1 MEITFDTKELRDLCA
16 DEETAAQK
24 LGSVAAE
31 SLKHRI
37 SDIRAADSIDEVL
50 AGKPRTGIHEGAE
63 CYFIDLPPPFRVA
76 VVPAHGTPRM
86 KPDGSADWSR
96 IRRIKVVSLQP

>member
-16 DEETAAQK
+16 EEETAAQK
-24 LGSVAAE
+24 LGPAAAE

-50 AGKPRTGIHEGAE
+50 AGKPRAGAHEGIE
-63 CYFIDLPPPFRVA
+63 CYFVDLSPSLRLV
-76 VVPAHGTPRM
+76 VVPAHATSRV